1 MMRIAYFLDVPKGL
15 GGAGNVLLRQAEIMS
30 RKHEVIVVIPCDVNG
45 IINEEYQARCVKK
58 GLVFEGLLYKTSTD
72 FCNVD
77 IYAAYE
83 NMDAV
88 LRFLENEK
96 IDFVHSVQLNVT
108 VELASRVLGIS
119 HLMNIYQLRE
129 REFKIAYGDIFAHFH
144 SSDSILYCDRW
155 RGEMRVSS
163 RCIRPAAQKDSIS
176 YRYAYARDEL
186 RILMLGGVCE
196 RKNQLTA
203 IKVVEKMLLSRV
215 NVRLT
220 IAGDVQSRYAAE
232 CQHYIEEKGLS
243 GYVVMCGFC
252 SDITALLM
260 ENDVFLCT
268 SIDESFPSSI
278 VEALTY
284 DLAIVSTPVAGV
296 PELMKD
302 KFNAYIS
309 KDYSVLAIEDC
320 LMDYLLDI
328 ENGNYDMV
336 RENAHKTWSE
346 HFSPDNIMKKLDSYY
361 SDIMERD
368 CLCLREQVKIG
379 KLIGEKMQ
387 NALEYTESYIRNK
400 AYYYNFL
407 IQRNLKGRAYIWGA
421 GKLGK
426 EAKEVLELYFP
437 EIDIVSY
444 IDRSKIGKYCG
455 IPVIWPEMMK
465 FDEVDYIFVAFAC
478 GRFEVVDFL
487 ETNGWK
493 HNEKV
498 WFLP

>member
-1 MMRIAYFLDVPKGL
+1 MRIAYFLDVPNGL

-45 IINEEYQARCVKK
+45 IINKEYQGRCVKK
-58 GLVFEGLLYKTSTD
+58 GLVFKGLFYKTSTD

-83 NMDAV
+83 NMDEV

-129 REFKIAYGDIFAHFH
+129 REFKTSYGDIFARFH

-155 RGEMRVSS
+155 RGEMQVSS

-176 YRYAYARDEL
+176 YRHVYAKDEL

-220 IAGDVQSRYAAE
+220 IAGDIQSRYAAE
-232 CQHYIEEKGLS
+232 CQHYIEEKGLF
-243 GYVVMCGFC
+243 GHVVMRGFC
-252 SDITALLM
+252 SDITALLK

-268 SIDESFPSSI
+268 STDESFPSSI

-302 KFNAYIS
+302 KYNAYIS

-328 ENGNYDMV
+328 ENGNYDIV
-336 RENAHKTWSE
+336 RENAHKTWNE

-368 CLCLREQVKIG
+368 RLRLREQVKIED
-379 KLIGEKMQ
+379 LIGEKMHKAFI
-387 NALEYTESYIRNK
+387 NAEPYMRNK

-407 IQRNLKGRAYIWGA
+407 RQRNLKGRAYLWGA

-426 EAKEVLELYFP
+426 EAKDVLELFFP
-437 EIDIVSY
+437 EIEILSY
-444 IDRSKIGKYCG
+444 IDRIKNGDFCS
-455 IPVIWPEMMK
+455 IPVIRPEMMK
-465 FDEVDYIFVAFAC
+465 FDEVDYVFVTFAS
-478 GRFEVVDFL
+478 GRFEVIDFL
-487 ETNGWK
+487 ETKGWK